1 MKGSS
6 YETGLGKA
14 RSGRKW
20 LRDSGRGLACRSGV
34 ERQGGAT
41 RGARFQPP
49 VETAAENR
57 TSARAQK
64 GAHRL
69 RPTKVWAL
77 CGCTRVSGDRVSL
90 LSPG

>member
-34 ERQGGAT
+34 DRQGGAP
-41 RGARFQPP
+41 RGAWFQPP

-57 TSARAQK
+57 PGARAQG
-64 GAHRL
+64 GANRL
-69 RPTKVWAL
+69 RPT
-77 CGCTRVSGDRVSL
+77 
-90 LSPG
+90 